1 MSIIS
6 LQISRFANV
15 ENNLLYGFGSPITI
29 FLEGKISLSMHK
41 FLMKR
46 IDQQIL
52 GGRSW

>member
-6 LQISRFANV
+6 LQISRRQCG
-15 ENNLLYGFGSPITI
+15 NNLLYGFGSYHY
-29 FLEGKISLSMHK
+29 FLGREDQSVNAQV
-41 FLMKR
+41 LMKR